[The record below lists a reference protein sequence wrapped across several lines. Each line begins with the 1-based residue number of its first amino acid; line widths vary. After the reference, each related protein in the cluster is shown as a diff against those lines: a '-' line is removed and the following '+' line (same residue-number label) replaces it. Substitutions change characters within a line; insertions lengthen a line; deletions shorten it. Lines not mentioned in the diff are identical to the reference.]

1 MFGLP
6 SVKLGRLF
14 GIPLEVDTSWF
25 FVFFL
30 VSSTLTLNY
39 FPAALPDRGPVTYV
53 VLGFVTALAFFGSL
67 VLHEIAHSLVARAG
81 GLRISRVTLFL
92 FGGVS
97 QMEDEPK
104 GPGHEFWMA
113 LAGPATSL
121 LIAVLFGA
129 AAYGARA
136 AGMAD
141 IVRVPVE
148 YLALINV
155 SLAVFNLLPGFPLD
169 GGRMLRALLWAIT
182 KDLLKATKW
191 ASRLGQGLGMFLIAI
206 AVLGVL
212 QGTFNLVWF
221 AVMGWFL
228 ANLAAGAYRQQL
240 VRTELAAVPVGRI
253 MSSPAVLVPA
263 DVSLEEMA
271 HSYFLGGRHS
281 RYPVVSDGRVIGV
294 IDLARLNEVPR
305 PDWPTVT
312 VADVAARDL
321 ADIVV
326 GADRTVDS
334 VLALLEPDGP
344 GAVLVVEGGR
354 LAGIVTR
361 ADVIRLISAS
371 AERPGPEGV

>member
-30 VSSTLTLNY
+30 VASTLTLNY

-53 VLGFVTALAFFGSL
+53 ALGFFTSLAFFGSL

-81 GLRISRVTLFL
+81 GLKISRVTLFL

-104 GPGHEFWMA
+104 GPAHEFWMA

-121 LIAVLFGA
+121 VIAGLFGA

-136 AGMAD
+136 AGVAD
-141 IVRVPVE
+141 VVWVPVE
-148 YLALINV
+148 YLALINA

-169 GGRMLRALLWAIT
+169 GGRVLRAVLWGVT

-191 ASRLGQGLGMFLIAI
+191 ASRLGQGLGMLLIAV

-228 ANLAAGAYRQQL
+228 ANLAAGAYRQQV
-240 VRTELAAVPVGRI
+240 VRTELAAVPVARI
-253 MSSPAVLVPA
+253 MSTPAVLVPA

-281 RYPVVSDGRVIGV
+281 RYPVVAEGRVIGV

-305 PDWPTVT
+305 TDWPNVK

-326 GADRTVDS
+326 SAERTVDS
-334 VLALLEPDGP
+334 VLSLLEPDGP
-344 GAVLVVEGGR
+344 GAVLVVEEGR

-361 ADVIRLISAS
+361 ADVIRLIRTSGDAASPDSA
-371 AERPGPEGV
+371 